1 MNDDLPFDLALLH
14 TTDMGVDR
22 IRRNL
27 GLSSDTD
34 PAAFCRSLIEA
45 EGCAVSRQGK
55 NYYCEK
61 DGVRV
66 TVNAGSLT
74 IITAHRVKP
83 DRKG

>member
-27 GLSSDTD
+27 GLPGDAD
-34 PAAFCRSLIEA
+34 PVAYCRGLIA
-45 EGCAVSRQGK
+45 SEGCAVSRQGK

-61 DGVRV
+61 GGVRV

-74 IITAHRVKP
+74 IITAHMVREK
-83 DRKG
+83 